1 MTSWCYFWHRQ
12 PATTMLRL
20 FNLGDLLL
28 TKDEWSILA
37 YLPQRGSQD
46 SVKEWSMEPIEN
58 NGTIHFKCICENYPT
73 SPVFWSVLLWKL
85 NIQIDCLLMERG
97 STTAEL
103 HNCMS
108 LISHANGYSS
118 GTHVLVVYCHQQPQT
133 VHGSKAIQL
142 LLVLKPVP
150 LSVVLKPVPLSVVL
164 KCLLFR
170 HTYAHRCNPIPYIV
184 QQHVL
189 SPHRRGGFWVSCRHP
204 RQRGQWRGDIVPDVC

>member
-1 MTSWCYFWHRQ
+1 MNDQF
-12 PATTMLRL
+12 
-20 FNLGDLLL
+20 LL
-28 TKDEWSILA
+28 T
-37 YLPQRGSQD
+37 YLSEAARIVSKNGAWNPLRTMEQSTLNVF
-46 SVKEWSMEPIEN
+46 VK
-58 NGTIHFKCICENYPT
+58 TIPHHLYSE
-73 SPVFWSVLLWKL
+73 VLSVLLWKL

-97 STTAEL
+97 SATAEL

-142 LLVLKPVP
+142 LLVLKRVP